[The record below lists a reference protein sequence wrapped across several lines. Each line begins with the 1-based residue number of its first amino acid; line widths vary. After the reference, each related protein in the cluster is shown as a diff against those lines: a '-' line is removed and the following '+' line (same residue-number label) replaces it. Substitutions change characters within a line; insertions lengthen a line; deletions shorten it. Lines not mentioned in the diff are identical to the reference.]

1 VDHKKINVLVCDAHS
16 MSAELIVRALDC
28 AIIHGY
34 AVTAR
39 SVDHANLEKIT
50 TDWSPDILLFSLV
63 RNDAAQNHFHAMRRM
78 KQVHAELG
86 VLLLLDSPEKNLIIE
101 AFRSGATGVLYRGQ
115 PFDALCKAIVSV
127 HEGQVWAR
135 SEDLHFLLEALST
148 MVSTKVVNARGT
160 SLLSEREQQVL
171 RLVSEGLTNKEIAKT
186 LNLSEHTVKNYLFR
200 MFDKL
205 GVSTRVELILYAVN
219 QSVAA

>member
-1 VDHKKINVLVCDAHS
+1 MNGKSLKVLVCDTHC
-16 MSAELIVRALDC
+16 MSAELIVKALD
-28 AIIHGY
+28 ASMVYGY
-34 AVTAR
+34 QVQAKST
-39 SVDHANLEKIT
+39 DHQALET
-50 TDWSPDILLFSLV
+50 EAAEWSPDTVVFSLSHNEAV
-63 RNDAAQNHFHAMRRM
+63 ADHFIALRRLKKM
-78 KQVHAELG
+78 DLAVA
-86 VLLLLDSPEKNLIIE
+86 VLLLLDAPEKGMIVE
-101 AFRSGATGVLYRGQ
+101 GFRSGATGILYRGQ

-135 SEDLHFLLEALST
+135 HEDLHFLLEALSS

-171 RLVSEGLTNKEIAKT
+171 RLVSEGLTNKEIAKA
-186 LNLSEHTVKNYLFR
+186 LKLSEHTVKNYLFR

-219 QSVAA
+219 QSAAA

>member
-1 VDHKKINVLVCDAHS
+1 
-16 MSAELIVRALDC
+16 MSAELIVRALDG
-28 AIIHGY
+28 ATIHGY
-34 AVTAR
+34 
-39 SVDHANLEKIT
+39 SVSASSVVHDELPRAIEELN
-50 TDWSPDILLFSLV
+50 PDIVIFSPAKA
-63 RNDAAQNHFHAMRRM
+63 DAGLNHFHTIRMIRRTDSG
-78 KQVHAELG
+78 LG
-86 VLLLLDSPEKNLIIE
+86 ILLLLDNPEKHLIIE
-101 AFRSGATGVLYRGQ
+101 GFRAGATGVLYRGQ
-115 PFDALCKAIVSV
+115 PFESLCKAIVSV

-186 LNLSEHTVKNYLFR
+186 LRLSEHTVKNYLFR